1 MALKPVDKAVWSSKL
16 KHFRRSY
23 ERHRLLGRLSLQSF
37 EAREDELALLKSFF
51 AFTGP
56 LKGKVLDIGCGDGFY
71 RDRIPE
77 AEYFGVDPLAWE
89 MHPAF
94 PFLAA
99 MGEALPFRSGSF
111 AHVLIVTSLDHAQD
125 PLWFLSEGRRV
136 LKTGGTLFLLCGLEG
151 EGVGEVKRKR
161 WERLRSDGMRAL
173 FRGTITRFYRFAFRI
188 HDTHPFEFTEDEI
201 RSLVAGAFPDCES
214 QRYSSNILFCKAR
227 VP

>member
-1 MALKPVDKAVWSSKL
+1 MALEPVDKAVWSSKL

-89 MHPAF
+89 MHPVF

-111 AHVLIVTSLDHAQD
+111 DHVLIVTSLDHAQD
-125 PLWFLSEGRRV
+125 PVQFLVEGKRV
-136 LKTGGTLFLLCGLEG
+136 LKPGGRLALLCGLEG
-151 EGVGEVKRKR
+151 QGGGVSKAVRWQRVHKEGAKAL
-161 WERLRSDGMRAL
+161 LRGA
-173 FRGTITRFYRFAFRI
+173 ITRFYRFVFGAD
-188 HDTHPFEFTEDEI
+188 DTHPYVFNEAEVRE
-201 RSLVAGAFPDCES
+201 LMNGLFPDYTS
-214 QRYSSNILFCKAR
+214 QNYSPNILFLKGQAA
-227 VP
+227 